1 MVCPSRLALGA
12 WYIAV
17 LTLGCLP
24 VLVGAEELEHVC
36 EGAFIS
42 HMDVA
47 SAKVSM
53 LQTAAEVHVN
63 KTEQDPAFTCLG
75 PACLCVDFELC
86 SEFHLFRPCA
96 EPNNGGCG
104 EAPLTS
110 CVFKD
115 WSCPSDATGD
125 LSVYD
130 PNEIAK
136 GFAAGEALDCEQP
149 GCVCITKDIC
159 DVSVYYKQCGV
170 FTSGGCAEE
179 EVACLWRP
187 FWNDGLCPLPAP

>member
-110 CVFKD
+110 CVFK
-115 WSCPSDATGD
+115 
-125 LSVYD
+125 
-130 PNEIAK
+130 
-136 GFAAGEALDCEQP
+136 ALDCEQP